1 MSTISPGEKAA
12 ILVEALPYIKKF
24 YGKTVVIKYGGHAM
38 TDNELK
44 KAVLTDVVLMK
55 YVGIN
60 PVIVHGG
67 GPEISNMLKRLDIK
81 SRFLNGLRITD
92 DETMEI
98 VEMTLVGKINKEI
111 VSLINGFGG
120 KAVGISG
127 KDAELFQARRKP
139 GQIKHPDGTVA
150 AVDIGLV
157 GEIIKVNP
165 QIIHTLIGE
174 SYIPV
179 VAPVA
184 AGPTGESYNINADHA
199 AGELAVALKAEKLV
213 ILTDTEGILE
223 NREDK
228 NSLISVVNAGEIP
241 ELINR
246 EIIDGGMIPKVECCT
261 CALAG
266 GVKTTH
272 ILDGR
277 VSHSIL
283 LEVFTDKG
291 IGTMVVQ

>member
-1 MSTISPGEKAA
+1 
-12 ILVEALPYIKKF
+12 
-24 YGKTVVIKYGGHAM
+24 M

-67 GPEISNMLKRLDIK
+67 GPEISSMLKRLDIK
-81 SRFLNGLRITD
+81 SHFLNGLRVTD

-111 VSLINGFGG
+111 VSLISNFGG
-120 KAVGISG
+120 KAVGLSG
-127 KDAELFQARRKP
+127 KDAQLFQARRKP
-139 GQIKHPDGTVA
+139 GLVKHPDGTIA

-157 GEIIKVNP
+157 GEITRVRP

-184 AGPTGESYNINADHA
+184 VGSDGESYNINADHA

-213 ILTDTEGILE
+213 ILTDTEGILKR
-223 NREDK
+223 REDK
-228 NSLISVVNAGEIP
+228 NSLLSTVKASEIP
-241 ELINR
+241 DLISR
-246 EIIDGGMIPKVECCT
+246 KIIDGGMIPKVECCT

-277 VSHSIL
+277 VPHSIL

-291 IGTMVVQ
+291 IGTMVVE